1 MRDTDTLDQRFID
14 NIKQV
19 CKLDNSDDPGILFS
33 AFLEINLIWSA
44 GAR

>member
-19 CKLDNSDDPGILFS
+19 CKLDNSDPGMFS